1 MCAIL
6 DNSTRDE
13 VFGNAPTDRGRFF
26 FEWISQGR
34 GRLAIGGTKLR
45 AELGGSTRQPG
56 SANFRRWLP
65 TAIRLGRVMQPDND
79 DVVDMAASD
88 LEAQG
93 NCLSDDP
100 HILALARHIG
110 ARLLYSNDQALRDD
124 FTNRAIIGGVRG
136 KIYPNTG
143 YQEFLNDRRNLRLC
157 SRQ

>member
-26 FEWISQGR
+26 FDWINQGK

-45 AELGGSTRQPG
+45 AELGGSIQQPG
-56 SANFRRWLP
+56 SINFRRWLP
-65 TAIRLGRVMQPDND
+65 TAIRLGLVTQPDDD
-79 DVVDMAASD
+79 DVVDATARN

-93 NCLSDDP
+93 ICLSNDP
-100 HILALARHIG
+100 HVLALAQQTG
-110 ARLLYSNDQALRDD
+110 ARLLYSNDGDLQED
-124 FTNRAIIGGVRG
+124 FRNRGIVGGVRG

-143 YQEFLNDRRNLRLC
+143 YREFLNDRRNRRLC
-157 SRQ
+157 SRG